1 MESGDIEKPAPP
13 APPPAV
19 DPLIGSIIGDRYRVV
34 RLLGRGG
41 MAAVYRGEHELLK
54 KPVAIKVILPSLGD
68 DPDMARRF
76 EREAT
81 LAAKLDHPNCVAVTD
96 FGRTSSGRFF
106 LVMEYLEGIAL
117 ADLLFEQRRV
127 SSERALDYTRQILR
141 GLGRAHELGILHRD
155 LKASNI
161 MLIKRDGGR
170 EVVKI
175 IDFGIARLIG
185 DTATT
190 QGFKTEA
197 GIVFGTADYL
207 APERLTAAPDID
219 GRCDLYSVGV
229 MLYEM
234 LCGERPFH
242 AEDPMEIVQRT
253 LKELPMPPRDKAPDA
268 GISPA
273 LERVVLRALE
283 KDPRRRYADAKAMLE
298 ALDGISVVQATSE
311 AAGARAGAAGAGAAG
326 AGAAGAA
333 GAAGDDGPALSLPFD
348 SAPPS
353 AGAGEPPTTAA
364 SAKAIAAVRAR
375 SEPRPQL
382 PTVARRRISR
392 MAWGWLIAVPV
403 VLTTIAI
410 LVATRGGGKHPKVS
424 TRPTGSAPDLP
435 GLAARAATGA
445 TMAERDAAYQQLVAL
460 GYRDRVDFVA
470 KLSRDLLQ
478 APTCEARR
486 QRVQALAALND
497 RAAIPALRKATQA
510 PDNACLISAAEAAI
524 ESLSGN
530 ASTSGSK
537 PGAKTSKTGGAANK
551 PVKSNADR
559 F

>member
-1 MESGDIEKPAPP
+1 MESGDIEKPAAP
-13 APPPAV
+13 APPPAT
-19 DPLIGSIIGDRYRVV
+19 DPLIGTIIGDRYRVV

-161 MLIKRDGGR
+161 MLIKRPGPGGR
-170 EVVKI
+170 EVAKI
-175 IDFGIARLIG
+175 IDFGIARLVG

-283 KDPRRRYADAKAMLE
+283 KDPRRRYADARAMLE
-298 ALDGISVVQATSE
+298 ALDGISVVQASSE
-311 AAGARAGAAGAGAAG
+311 AQGARAPAAGGADAAGAG
-326 AGAAGAA
+326 
-333 GAAGDDGPALSLPFD
+333 GDAPVLSLPFD

-353 AGAGEPPTTAA
+353 AGGAAPPTTAS
-364 SAKAIAAVRAR
+364 SARAIAAVRAR

-403 VLTTIAI
+403 LLTTIAI
-410 LVATRGGGKHPKVS
+410 LVATRGGGEHPRVQA
-424 TRPTGSAPDLP
+424 RPTRSAPDLA
-435 GLAARAATGA
+435 GLAARAATGE

-486 QRVQALAALND
+486 ERVQALAALND
-497 RAAIPALRKATQA
+497 QAAIPALRKATQA

-524 ESLSGN
+524 ASLSARTPAGR
-530 ASTSGSK
+530 AEGTAK
-537 PGAKTSKTGGAANK
+537 PPARSPRPGGAANK

>member
-1 MESGDIEKPAPP
+1 MESGDIEKPVPQ
-13 APPPAV
+13 APPPAA
-19 DPLIGSIIGDRYRVV
+19 DPLIGSVIGDRYRVV

-161 MLIKRDGGR
+161 MLIKRPGPGGR

-283 KDPRRRYADAKAMLE
+283 KDPRRRYADARAMLE
-298 ALDGISVVQATSE
+298 ALDGISVVQAPGE
-311 AAGARAGAAGAGAAG
+311 AAGALAGASASAGP
-326 AGAAGAA
+326 
-333 GAAGDDGPALSLPFD
+333 GDDGPVLSLPFD

-353 AGAGEPPTTAA
+353 AGVGAPPTTAA
-364 SAKAIAAVRAR
+364 SAKAIAAERAR

-403 VLTTIAI
+403 LLTTIAI
-410 LVATRGGGKHPKVS
+410 IVATRGGGKHPKVS
-424 TRPTGSAPDLP
+424 TRPPGSAPDLP
-435 GLAARAATGA
+435 GLAARAATGE
-445 TMAERDAAYQQLVAL
+445 TMAERDAAYRQLVAL

-486 QRVQALAALND
+486 ERVQALAALND

-524 ESLSGN
+524 ASLSGN
-530 ASTSGSK
+530 SSASGTK
-537 PGAKTSKTGGAANK
+537 PGAKPPKTGGAANK